1 MSTTFN
7 KYKYLNKNHKIM
19 VLNILLIFSILIII
33 ACLSYYYYNMSGFMV
48 IYNLEKSKEIKY
60 PLSLSESFNK
70 FLEIKDIIFKKQLN
84 KNQQNIFFNNQIFK
98 ISNRGLTKFEENISI
113 CIEEMNFYNDN
124 IIDKHCL
131 SYMLFRIYNPDI
143 HILKI
148 LQIYNSCKEKINSRN
163 KKNIDII
170 EIMIKKIQKNI
181 HYEFYIPAISMFSD
195 KLNLSDNYVLQILNN
210 LEKNNYLSSMNCSK
224 IIHEYKISK
233 LDKYNNKLN
242 NNMNFIC
249 QYFDIIARL
258 LWAIDAN
265 SKVPNYDLYNVKN
278 EIIYYF
284 DQILKE
290 L

>member
-1 MSTTFN
+1 
-7 KYKYLNKNHKIM
+7 
-19 VLNILLIFSILIII
+19 
-33 ACLSYYYYNMSGFMV
+33 MSGFMM
-48 IYNLEKSKEIKY
+48 IYNLKKSKEIKY

-70 FLEIKDIIFKKQLN
+70 FLEIKEIVFKKPLN
-84 KNQQNIFFNNQIFK
+84 QNKQNIFFNNQIFK

-113 CIEEMNFYNDN
+113 CLEEINFYNDN
-124 IIDKHCL
+124 VIDKYCL
-131 SYMLFRIYNPDI
+131 SYMLFRIYKPDI

-148 LQIYNSCKEKINSRN
+148 LQIHNNHKEKINRNN
-163 KKNIDII
+163 KKNIDAI
-170 EIMIKKIQKNI
+170 EMMIKKIQKNI
-181 HYEFYIPAISMFSD
+181 HTEFYIPAISIFSD
-195 KLNLSDNYVLQILNN
+195 KLKISNNYTLQIFNN

-224 IIHEYKISK
+224 MIDQYKISK
-233 LDKYNNKLN
+233 LDQYNGQLSS
-242 NNMNFIC
+242 NMNFIC

-265 SKVPNYDLYNVKN
+265 SKVPNYDLYNAKN